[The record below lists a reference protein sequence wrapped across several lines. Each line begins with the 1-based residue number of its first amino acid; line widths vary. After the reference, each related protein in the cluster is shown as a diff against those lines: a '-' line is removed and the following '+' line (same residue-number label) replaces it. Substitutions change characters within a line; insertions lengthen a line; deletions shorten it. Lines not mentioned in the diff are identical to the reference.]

1 MAAPSGRRK
10 FARMKALLKLAAGAV
25 LIVVAAKIARQWQLM
40 QSGMV
45 PTLRPFEDAEA
56 LAREP
61 LEPDDLRVAQN
72 SPL

>member
-1 MAAPSGRRK
+1 
-10 FARMKALLKLAAGAV
+10 MKAILKLATAG
-25 LIVVAAKIARQWQLM
+25 LLLLVAAKIARQWRLM
-40 QSGMV
+40 QSELV

-61 LEPDDLRVAQN
+61 LEPEDLRVAQN